1 MAHTINELFPSPVMY
16 AVCCMAAVTS
26 EMHTEAY
33 NVNIKY
39 TTSNAV
45 PTLELG
51 LLFCLIFVSDVIYIL
66 IVHANYYVNTVL
78 TVIVQYRY
86 DCCAG
91 SEEFYTLVCSA

>member
-1 MAHTINELFPSPVMY
+1 MAHTISELFPSPVMY

-45 PTLELG
+45 PTSELG
-51 LLFCLIFVSDVIYIL
+51 LLFCLIFVSDVILYF
-66 IVHANYYVNTVL
+66 VHASHYVNIHL
-78 TVIVQYRY
+78 GY
-86 DCCAG
+86 
-91 SEEFYTLVCSA
+91 